1 MRPSGKPRHPSAHR
15 AVLYAA
21 AVPGWGEIHAGSW
34 LFGCLTHLAFLGGLA
49 LFTWQTWELVMAAL
63 ESRQQTMVTATAGL
77 GLGLLGMTV
86 VWYWGQ
92 FHAAIM
98 AQKTRER
105 AGLPRQQSPA
115 WAALFSWL
123 CPGCGQ
129 AYAGRVL
136 FGALLLGAYSAGLA
150 FKAPDYLHLFRGIK
164 EMLQNPALAAAPLRM
179 VADLKQLFV
188 HLEFSIATV
197 FLTAT
202 KTIAIADCVQTLVKK
217 ADSFSFDTIAKKS
230 SQDEDK
236 TPWYKGVEARSGG
249 LFLLGYVAPGAGQI
263 MQGRA
268 LGWLFLGLYLGGLL
282 GISLA
287 LTHGLVRTSTAQ
299 TLSWGP
305 TLVLA
310 AAMFEAPITLLRQS
324 PAAPDRKDA

>member
-1 MRPSGKPRHPSAHR
+1 MRSPGKPRHPSAHR

-49 LFTWQTWELVMAAL
+49 LFTWQTWELFMAAL
-63 ESRQQTMVTATAGL
+63 ESRQQAMVTATTGL

-98 AQKTRER
+98 AQKARER

-150 FKAPDYLHLFRGIK
+150 FKAPDYLHLFRGIR
-164 EMLQNPALAAAPLRM
+164 EMLQNPALAAAPLQM

-188 HLEFSIATV
+188 HLEFSTATV
-197 FLTAT
+197 FLAAT
-202 KTIAIADCVQTLVKK
+202 KTIAIADCVQTLVRK
-217 ADSFSFDTIAKKS
+217 ADSFSFDSDTRES
-230 SQDEDK
+230 CPEGDK
-236 TPWYKGVEARSGG
+236 PPWYTGVEARSGG

-287 LTHGLVRTSTAQ
+287 LTHGLVQTSTAQ
-299 TLSWGP
+299 ILSWGP
-305 TLVLA
+305 TLVMA
-310 AAMFEAPITLLRQS
+310 AAMFEAPITLLRKS
-324 PAAPDRKDA
+324 PASSSRKGT

>member
-1 MRPSGKPRHPSAHR
+1 MRAPAKSKLPSAHR

-21 AVPGWGEIHAGSW
+21 VVPGWGEVHAGSW
-34 LFGCLTHLAFLGGLA
+34 LYGCLTHLAFLVALG
-49 LFTWQTWELVMAAL
+49 LFTWQTWLLFMAAL
-63 ESRQQTMVTATAGL
+63 ESRQQGMATATIGL

-98 AQKTRER
+98 AQTARQR
-105 AGLPRQQSPA
+105 AGFPRQQNPA

-150 FKAPDYLHLFRGIK
+150 FKAPDYLNLFRGIR
-164 EMLQNPALAAAPLRM
+164 EMIQNPALAAAPLLL
-179 VADLKQLFV
+179 VADLKQLFI
-188 HLEFSIATV
+188 HLEFSTAAV

-202 KTIAIADCVQTLVKK
+202 KTIAIADCVHGLVGE
-217 ADSFSFDTIAKKS
+217 ADSFSLDGVGKER
-230 SQDEDK
+230 SQEAGK
-236 TPWYKGVEARSGG
+236 PPWYRGVEARSFG
-249 LFLLGYVAPGAGQI
+249 LFALGYAAPGAGQL
-263 MQGRA
+263 MQGRRV
-268 LGWLFLGLYLGGLL
+268 GWLFLGLYLSGLL
-282 GISLA
+282 CISLA
-287 LTHGLVRTSTAQ
+287 LRHGLVQAPMAE

-305 TLVLA
+305 TLVLTV
-310 AAMFEAPITLLRQS
+310 AMFEAPITLLRKS
-324 PAAPDRKDA
+324 PGSSSRKDA